1 MKNKSDSVLENEIEY
16 LKVIISGIKYNNE
29 ERFVI
34 AVLFDSGARAE
45 EFHNIRREDIQLPS
59 GSDNYVQIT
68 LKEEYSKTNGRT
80 ISLYS
85 FYLFIESIGIL
96 FMYPSFHLI
105 KILHHHHKALHSPL
119 SPSPNQ
125 ESLLDIDKH

>member
-45 EFHNIRREDIQLPS
+45 EFHNI
-59 GSDNYVQIT
+59 
-68 LKEEYSKTNGRT
+68 
-80 ISLYS
+80 
-85 FYLFIESIGIL
+85 
-96 FMYPSFHLI
+96 
-105 KILHHHHKALHSPL
+105 
-119 SPSPNQ
+119 
-125 ESLLDIDKH
+125 

>member
-96 FMYPSFHLI
+96 FMYPFFHL
-105 KILHHHHKALHSPL
+105 
-119 SPSPNQ
+119 
-125 ESLLDIDKH
+125 